1 MSDRVIIEILAALTG
16 SISAIL
22 LLARYIIKS
31 IDGNVDRLIAVQKEI
46 ARLDRELLT
55 VTQSRIERSIQ
66 DIPCVQSVQSLR
78 RAKKNN
84 RDEKPQPRQSA

>member
-22 LLARYIIKS
+22 LLARFIIKS
-31 IDGNVDRLIAVQKEI
+31 IDGNVDRLISTQKEI
-46 ARLDRELLT
+46 AQLDRELLT
-55 VTQSRIERSIQ
+55 VTQGRIERSIQ
-66 DIPCVQSVQSLR
+66 EIPCVIS
-78 RAKKNN
+78 RAQKRTKQN